1 MSSLCSTPP
10 TDFQPLKLYVGSK
23 PFACLLVKPE
33 EHSELWPNHS
43 WIVLLPEELPMGL
56 TDGLASL

>member
-10 TDFQPLKLYVGSK
+10 TNSQPLKLYVGSK

-33 EHSELWPNHS
+33 EHTEPWPS
-43 WIVLLPEELPMGL
+43 YSLIMLLPEELPIGL